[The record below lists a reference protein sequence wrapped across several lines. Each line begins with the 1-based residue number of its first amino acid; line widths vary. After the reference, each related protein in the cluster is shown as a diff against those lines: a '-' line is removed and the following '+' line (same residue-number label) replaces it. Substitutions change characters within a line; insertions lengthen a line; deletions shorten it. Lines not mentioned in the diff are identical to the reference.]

1 MSHWSV
7 DRRALITS
15 GGAAALLWSTQAQ
28 AQPGQ
33 ARYGVVEIGA
43 SGVKVTAFTFARGS
57 AREPRGARD
66 RATQSPFD
74 RYESSVLGSFN
85 ENPVARERDQIG
97 PTVQSVLT
105 AITRLQREHNVPR
118 NNIVTV
124 GSSSVAAVSHSEQ
137 LASALRARG
146 VDLEYIS
153 AAQEA
158 ELVARWIV
166 PPPRY
171 GEAMVVDIG
180 SGNTKGGF
188 IVGTPPNSAF
198 EAFEVRYGSRSLAAR
213 VDGLNGNNPS
223 RWNATLVS
231 AARTEIGREAQG
243 AVSRNPGFG
252 TRPRAYLVGGAV
264 WALAAVMH
272 PGPSVDPTTHWV
284 PLTTRDIAA
293 FREAAFAG
301 RAFNIET
308 NAGLAA
314 RLSRLRQENPALETE
329 ARALV
334 QRVSE
339 VIAPDQARAGA
350 EILSVLAREF
360 RFSQKQAIFFSK
372 EGLYA
377 WPSMYLLRRLNI
389 ATSR

>member
-1 MSHWSV
+1 MGDWAL
-7 DRRALITS
+7 DRRALIAG
-15 GGAAALLWSTQAQ
+15 GGATALLWSTEAQAQ
-28 AQPGQ
+28 AGQ
-33 ARYGVVEIGA
+33 TRYGVVEIGA
-43 SGVKVTAFTFARGS
+43 SGVKVTAFSFARGS
-57 AREPRGARD
+57 AREPRGGRD
-66 RATQSPFD
+66 RATSSTYE
-74 RYESSVLGSFN
+74 RYESSVVASFN
-85 ENPVARERDQIG
+85 ENPVARDIEQVDA
-97 PTVQSVLT
+97 TVQSVLT
-105 AITRLQREHNVPR
+105 AISRLQREHNVPR

-124 GSSSVAAVSHSEQ
+124 GSSSVAAVSHSGR
-137 LASALRARG
+137 LADALRARN

-166 PPPRY
+166 PATRY
-171 GEAMVVDIG
+171 DQAMIVDVG

-188 IVGTPPNSAF
+188 IVGTPPNTGF
-198 EAFEVRYGSRSLAAR
+198 EAFEMRYGSRSLVAR
-213 VDGLNGNNPS
+213 VDGLNGNNA
-223 RWNATLVS
+223 RNWNATLVT
-231 AARTEIGREAQG
+231 AARRDIGGEARA
-243 AVSRNPGFG
+243 AVARNPGFA

-272 PGPSVDPTTHWV
+272 PGPSVDPNTHWV

-293 FREAAFAG
+293 FREAAFAD

-308 NAGLAA
+308 NTGLAA
-314 RLSRLRQENPALETE
+314 RLSTLRSTNPALETE

-339 VIAPDQARAGA
+339 VIAPNQARAGA
-350 EILSVLAREF
+350 EILSVLSREF
-360 RFSQKQAIFFSK
+360 RFGQKQALFFSK